1 MNPVDVVV
9 VVAAAVFAWSGW
21 RQGFVGAAI
30 SFAGFIGGGLL
41 GAFLA
46 PIILNRSHLD
56 GVSGLGMSIG
66 IVLALAVCGQV
77 AALLLG
83 RRLRRS
89 VTSRPVRLIDQLG
102 GAALN
107 VAALAVVA
115 WVLAAAVAG
124 LPASTVAGD
133 VRSSALLTNVDRIV
147 PGPARELVTRLRG
160 LINTSGLPELF
171 DSFGVTPPG
180 QIEAP
185 ATAIVDDPQVQR
197 ALKSVVRVEGEA
209 PSCREALTGSGFV
222 FAANRVLTNAHVVA
236 GVREPKVHVPGS
248 RSVYSAHIVYFD
260 PRIDVAVLEVP
271 ELSAPALR
279 LDALGRR
286 GTDAIIAGY
295 PGGGPMMATA
305 SRIRGVIPSSTATGT
320 DIYGHPGVG
329 RQIYVLRGRARPGN
343 SGGPLI
349 DLDGRVL
356 GVVFAQGQDDPDTA
370 FALTNE
376 QVADAVAAG
385 RTATAR
391 VSTGS
396 CAR

>member
-1 MNPVDVVV
+1 MNPVDLVV

-21 RQGFVGAAI
+21 RRGFVGAAI
-30 SFAGFIGGGLL
+30 SFAGFIGGGLV

-46 PIILNRSHLD
+46 PIVLNQSQLD
-56 GVSGLGMSIG
+56 GISGLVLSIG
-66 IVLALAVCGQV
+66 IVLGLAVCGQV
-77 AALLLG
+77 AASLLG
-83 RRLRRS
+83 RRLRHS
-89 VTSRPVRLIDQLG
+89 VTSRPVRLIDQFG

-107 VAALAVVA
+107 VAALALVA
-115 WVLAAAVAG
+115 WVLAAAAAG
-124 LPASTVAGD
+124 LPASTVASE
-133 VRSSALLTNVDRIV
+133 VRSSVLLTNVDRIV
-147 PGPARELVTRLRG
+147 PGPARMLVGRLRG

-171 DSFGVTPPG
+171 DSFGITPPG

-185 ATAIVDDPQVQR
+185 ATAIVDDPQVQQ

-222 FAANRVLTNAHVVA
+222 FAPHRVLTNAHVVA
-236 GVREPKVHVPGS
+236 GVRDPKVHVPGS
-248 RSVYSAHIVYFD
+248 RSVYSAHTVYFD
-260 PRIDVAVLEVP
+260 SSIDVAVLEVP
-271 ELSAPALR
+271 DLSTPALR
-279 LDALGRR
+279 MDALGRR

-295 PGGGPMMATA
+295 PGGGPMTATA

-329 RQIYVLRGRARPGN
+329 RQIYVLRGMARPGN

-370 FALTNE
+370 FALTDE
-376 QVADAVAAG
+376 QVAEAVRVG
-385 RTATAR
+385 SSATAH
-391 VSTGS
+391 VSSGS
-396 CAR
+396 CVR